1 MSKVIIIGGGISGL
15 TAGIKLLNAGHQV
28 TLIEKNKDVGG
39 LCSGYFVDGFL
50 VDTCIHWLMG
60 TKKGNFIND
69 LWREIGGLGRKV
81 KIISLIKAH
90 GFHKKYRAYLSDK
103 LAVFMKLQEES
114 SEVFEE

>member
-1 MSKVIIIGGGISGL
+1 MSKVIVIGGGISGL

-81 KIISLIKAH
+81 KIILFIKPIFLVYIIIIFFIFIFIYINTF
-90 GFHKKYRAYLSDK
+90 G
-103 LAVFMKLQEES
+103 
-114 SEVFEE
+114 